1 MSSFYNGNIKL
12 SIFGQS
18 HSPAIGV
25 VIDGIPAGEKF
36 DEAALKEFVARRSA
50 SNNSLG
56 TQRKEPDEIEI
67 LAGVANGNFCGA
79 PFAAIIRNTNVK
91 PGDYSEFSHKPRPG
105 HADYTASVKYNG
117 ANDFSGGG
125 HFSGRLTAPLCIAGG
140 IFKQLLEARGIYIG
154 AHHERIGNITDT
166 RFDPVNITKDTLD
179 NLHRGELTTTDTDSQ
194 DKMRALIEAVRADK
208 DSIGGVIECA
218 ALGVMPGL
226 GEPMLDG
233 LENRISR
240 LIFAI
245 PGVKGLEFGAGF
257 DAALLRGSENNDP
270 FTYKNG
276 RVVTLTNN
284 HGGILGGISSGMPII
299 FRTAFKP
306 TPSIFKQQDTVDL
319 LTKENTTLTIKG
331 RHDPCIAVR
340 ALPCVEAAAAIA
352 LYDALLDNAKNN
364 I

>member
-12 SIFGQS
+12 AIFGQS

-25 VIDGIPAGEKF
+25 VIDGIPAGEELNI
-36 DEAALKEFVARRSA
+36 DALTAFLARRSA
-50 SNNSLG
+50 SGNSLG
-56 TQRKEPDEIEI
+56 TTRKEPDEIEVLSGI
-67 LAGVANGNFCGA
+67 VNGRFCGA
-79 PFAAIIRNTNVK
+79 PFAEIIKNTNVK
-91 PGDYSEFSHKPRPG
+91 PGDYSEFSIKPRPG
-105 HADYTASVKYNG
+105 HADYTASVKYKGNS
-117 ANDFSGGG
+117 DFSGGG

-140 IFKQLLEARGIYIG
+140 ICKQLLEKRGIFIG

-166 RFDPVNITKDTLD
+166 RFDPVNITKSTLD
-179 NLHRGELTTTDTDSQ
+179 NLNCAELTTIDPDAQ
-194 DKMRALIEAVRADK
+194 VKMRKLIESVRADK
-208 DSIGGVIECA
+208 DSVGGVIECA

-226 GEPMLDG
+226 GEHMLDG

-245 PGVKGLEFGAGF
+245 PGVKGLEFGVGF
-257 DAALLRGSENNDP
+257 DAAALRGSENNDP
-270 FTYKNG
+270 FAYKDG
-276 RVVTLTNN
+276 KVVTLTNN

-299 FRTAFKP
+299 LRAAFKP
-306 TPSIFKQQDTVDL
+306 TPSIFKEQDTVDL
-319 LTKENTTLTIKG
+319 SSGENTKLTIKG

-340 ALPCVEAAAAIA
+340 ALACVEAAVAIS